1 VPAVAL
7 PGPTLSGFRRAAER
21 ILPLFI
27 VGFLPRVLVVLVA
40 VGTLSSPH
48 YLWDFRVFWH
58 AGRDVLAGHSP
69 YPAPDPS
76 RLAGENTFVYPPE
89 AALAFVPLAL
99 LPYHAAGA
107 VFLAILFASIP
118 LTLWLLG
125 VRDWRCYGAAFLMA
139 PVFSAIVNGALS
151 CLLALMLAVAWRYR
165 SSRTGAAAA
174 VAVLIVAKVFLWP
187 LLLWLLATRRYA
199 AAVAAAAG
207 GALATFA
214 AWAVLGFAG
223 LRDYFHLLRLLADVE
238 QAQGFSPI
246 ALGLSIGESSGWAR
260 AGTLLLGAAALAGI
274 FVLARRHGGDRLSF
288 TAAVGAALVLSP
300 IVWLHYFVIL
310 LVPLAISRPRFTRL
324 WVLLPLP
331 FWFAGNSGQS
341 GGHTA
346 SILLALAAAAAMLV
360 LPAGRPPLPSLRPA
374 PSAASVTD

>member
-1 VPAVAL
+1 
-7 PGPTLSGFRRAAER
+7 
-21 ILPLFI
+21 
-27 VGFLPRVLVVLVA
+27 
-40 VGTLSSPH
+40 
-48 YLWDFRVFWH
+48 
-58 AGRDVLAGHSP
+58 
-69 YPAPDPS
+69 
-76 RLAGENTFVYPPE
+76 
-89 AALAFVPLAL
+89 
-99 LPYHAAGA
+99 
-107 VFLAILFASIP
+107 
-118 LTLWLLG
+118 
-125 VRDWRCYGAAFLMA
+125 
-139 PVFSAIVNGALS
+139 
-151 CLLALMLAVAWRYR
+151 MLAVAWRYR